1 MGLEKEMSRISYSQI
16 SMFSECPH
24 RWKLNYIDKLRIFES
39 NIHLIFGT
47 AMHEVIQTHLEVMYN
62 DSIKN
67 ADILDLNKMLRDK
80 LIEQFKIAEERDG
93 KPPCKKEDLHE
104 FFQDG
109 VDILDFYTKRKSD
122 YFAKRGYKLI
132 GCEVPIDFD
141 LKNGIKMIGYLD
153 IVLLDE
159 ILDVIKII
167 DIKTST
173 MGWNKW
179 QKADENKTQ
188 QLLLYKQFYSKQYNH
203 PIERIEVEYF
213 IVKRKLWEKAQF
225 PQKRVQKFSPASGK
239 PSMNKVNNRLLK
251 FVNEAFTEDGSY
263 TTNTLE
269 ATPSKK
275 SCKWCEFN
283 GTQYCDEGVK

>member
-1 MGLEKEMSRISYSQI
+1 MGMEKEMSRISYSQL
-16 SMFSECPH
+16 SMFSECPL
-24 RWKLNYIDKLRIFES
+24 RWKLNYIDDLRISES
-39 NIHLIFGT
+39 NIYLIFGT

-141 LKNGIKMIGYLD
+141 LKNNIKMIGYLD

-159 ILDVIKII
+159 VLDVIKII

-179 QKADENKTQ
+179 QKKDENKTQ

-213 IVKRKLWEKAQF
+213 IVKRKLWEKAMF
-225 PQKRVQKFSPASGK
+225 PQKRVQKFAPASGK
-239 PSMNKVNNRLLK
+239 PSMNKVGKKLSA
-251 FVNEAFTEDGSY
+251 FVGRAFNEDGSY
-263 TTNTLE
+263 TTDILE

-275 SCKWCEFN
+275 ACKWCEFKRTEHCKW
-283 GTQYCDEGVK
+283 GM

>member
-1 MGLEKEMSRISYSQI
+1 MGMEKEMSRISYSQI
-16 SMFSECPH
+16 SMYSECPH

-80 LIEQFKIAEERDG
+80 LVEQFKIAEERDG

-132 GCEVPIDFD
+132 GCEVPIDFE

-159 ILDVIKII
+159 VLDVIKII

-239 PSMNKVNNRLLK
+239 PSMNKVNTRLLK
-251 FVNEAFTEDGSY
+251 FVNEAFNEDGSY
-263 TTNTLE
+263 TTNILE
-269 ATPSKK
+269 ATQSKK
-275 SCKWCEFN
+275 ACKWCEFK
-283 GTQYCDEGVK
+283 GTEHCKWGM